1 MVVVEGMARTLD
13 PRFDI
18 WTSAEPV
25 VREWIAH
32 HLGPA
37 GQFEAVARE
46 AGKLLART
54 PGLLQRALRV
64 AEQIDLATCRGVSLT
79 SEIAAWEREPR
90 RLRWGM
96 IALLAIVGLL
106 AWSGYVK

>member
-1 MVVVEGMARTLD
+1 GPPVPRTALRA
-13 PRFDI
+13 P
-18 WTSAEPV
+18 AGPV

-37 GQFEAVARE
+37 GQLEGAARE
-46 AGKLLART
+46 AGQLLARI

-64 AEQIDLATCRGVSLT
+64 AEQIDLATCRGVRLT

-90 RLRWGM
+90 RLHWGM
-96 IALLAIVGLL
+96 IALLAIVALL
-106 AWSGYVK
+106 AWWAS